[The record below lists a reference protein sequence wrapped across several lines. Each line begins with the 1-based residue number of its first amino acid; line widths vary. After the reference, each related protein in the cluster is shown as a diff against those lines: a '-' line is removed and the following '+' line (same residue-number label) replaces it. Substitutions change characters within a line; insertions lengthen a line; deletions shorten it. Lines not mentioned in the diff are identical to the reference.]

1 VDNRNGQSYKKEE
14 NMVSGSSGGLH
25 YTRDVT
31 EPVDAPGITYSNP
44 HQQRVGPRWVRG
56 EVVYAMPLGVVHV
69 DPEKTRWAKE
79 YVVVYRVEGPDG
91 RPERAPGQYGIYD
104 SRPGDDN
111 YSPIWRYH
119 YVVVPRDYEAN
130 TLRSE
135 DDVLKSGHQVIPA
148 DMYTN

>member
-1 VDNRNGQSYKKEE
+1 
-14 NMVSGSSGGLH
+14 MVSESSGGLH

-31 EPVDAPGITYSNP
+31 DPVNAPGITYSNP
-44 HQQRVGPRWVRG
+44 HHQRVGPRWVRG
-56 EVVYAMPLGVVHV
+56 EIVYAMPLGVVQV

-79 YVVVYRVEGPDG
+79 YVVVYSVDGSDG
-91 RPERAPGQYGIYD
+91 RPERVPGQYGIYD

-119 YVVVPRDYEAN
+119 YVVVPRTYQAN
-130 TLRSE
+130 ELKSE
-135 DDVLKSGHQVIPA
+135 SDVLASGYQVIRA